1 MKKAVKIISLI
12 VAPAVLACGLFAGC
26 KSCKGKKV
34 NMENKSIMQDI
45 DVFPAVT
52 ADYEQYSVQAYNV
65 FACTCGPGCQYC
77 RSGDQY
83 HYFYAGGDNYGKAN
97 GSKIQ

>member
-1 MKKAVKIISLI
+1 MLYLVYYRIRFKKKMKKAVKIISLI

-52 ADYEQYSVQAYNV
+52 ADYEQYSVQDRKSV
-65 FACTCGPGCQYC
+65 V
-77 RSGDQY
+77 
-83 HYFYAGGDNYGKAN
+83 
-97 GSKIQ
+97 